1 MAYGVFNPGYG
12 AQPQLLAPAPY
23 GAVQPILMHPS
34 QASAAETVKW
44 AAFHRGEATTDT
56 EVNSSI
62 SDRSSS
68 LSSGGKR
75 VGAPLFGGALDAAVP
90 SFKDAAR
97 RVRLG
102 RGLAPERSTFSALGL
117 DTVRKPREAPA
128 CRRGPAVDT
137 KEWLSTEVAAR
148 RAAAVPAGGKPG
160 HKSHACGSSDR
171 TSAPNSDAE
180 VSDCSPSSFVSP
192 TATDAESISNK
203 LVQPLGLGPS
213 ARPAAM
219 QPDET
224 TASMA
229 AARGFL
235 LGYRSL
241 ARPDTSLK
249 LRAVLV
255 PHSPEIQPSNLWHG
269 LSSPAAKSLSRQEM
283 LNSPL
288 GRQSSQTLPTPTGK
302 AYRVRAYSSDHIGN
316 FGRNVRS
323 LLNKVCPENV
333 ASVAEKVSQVKI
345 QTAEELQ
352 LMIQLLFKK
361 ALAEP
366 HYCET
371 YADLVFALKSAFQ
384 EFPSPEGG
392 KPVTFRS
399 SLLNTVQGEFED
411 LQAAGT
417 SAEASVDRQELEQA
431 RKSRALANM
440 KFIGHLFLRHLLPV
454 RVVSSLARALLLCDE
469 AASMPSDV
477 AVECACELLM
487 AVGYTMEASALP
499 IARQALAE
507 ACARLSSLKREGG
520 YCKRIQFVIQDVL
533 DTRGAGW
540 TRKLFKS
547 SAKTM
552 EEVRLDQQRDLSS
565 QGASSSGVER
575 VVAGQRPNYLAACT

>member
-1 MAYGVFNPGYG
+1 MAYGVFNPGFI
-12 AQPQLLAPAPY
+12 AQPQQFAQAPY
-23 GAVQPILMHPS
+23 GAVEPILMHSS
-34 QASAAETVKW
+34 QANAAETAKW
-44 AAFHRGEATTDT
+44 VEFHRGEATADT
-56 EVNSSI
+56 EANSSI

-75 VGAPLFGGALDAAVP
+75 MGAPLFGGKLDATNA

-102 RGLAPERSTFSALGL
+102 RGLGPERSAFSALGL
-117 DTVRKPREAPA
+117 DAVRKPRAGVPS
-128 CRRGPAVDT
+128 CRRELAVDV
-137 KEWLSTEVAAR
+137 KEWLSTEVAVRCAV
-148 RAAAVPAGGKPG
+148 AAAEGKPG
-160 HKSHACGSSDR
+160 HAGHTCASSDR

-180 VSDCSPSSFVSP
+180 VSDCSPSSYACLSSP
-192 TATDAESISNK
+192 TTHAESVLNK
-203 LVQPLGLGPS
+203 SVPPLSLGP
-213 ARPAAM
+213 PAGQTTM

-224 TASMA
+224 TASIV
-229 AARGFL
+229 AARSFL
-235 LGYRSL
+235 LGFRSL
-241 ARPDTSLK
+241 SRPDGSLK
-249 LRAVLV
+249 LRAVHV
-255 PHSPEIQPSNLWHG
+255 PRSPLESQPSPAKTLWR
-269 LSSPAAKSLSRQEM
+269 PQEM
-283 LNSPL
+283 LNSPM
-288 GRQSSQTLPTPTGK
+288 GRQSSQTLPSPSEK
-302 AYRVRAYSSDHIGN
+302 AYRVQAYPSDHIGD
-316 FGRNVRS
+316 FGRSMRS

-333 ASVAEKVSQVKI
+333 ASVAEKVSAVKI
-345 QTAEELQ
+345 QTAEELHC
-352 LMIQLLFKK
+352 MIQLLFKK

-399 SLLNTVQGEFED
+399 SLLNTVQAEFED

-417 SAEASVDRQELEQA
+417 SAQAPVDRQELEQA

-454 RVVSSLARALLLCDE
+454 RVVSSLARALILCDE
-469 AASMPSDV
+469 AESMPSAV

-499 IARQALAE
+499 LARQALSE
-507 ACARLSSLKREGG
+507 VCTRLSALQRESG
-520 YCKRIQFVIQDVL
+520 YCKRIKFVIQDVL

-540 TRKLFKS
+540 TRKLFKD

-552 EEVRLDQQRDLSS
+552 EEVRLEQQRDLTSK
-565 QGASSSGVER
+565 GASSSGVER
-575 VVAGQRPNYLAACT
+575 VVAGQRPNYLATCT

>member
-1 MAYGVFNPGYG
+1 MAYGVFNPGYTG
-12 AQPQLLAPAPY
+12 QPQLLAQAPY
-23 GAVQPILMHPS
+23 GGVEPMLMHPS
-34 QASAAETVKW
+34 QANAAETAKW
-44 AAFHRGEATTDT
+44 VEFHRGEATTDT

-62 SDRSSS
+62 SGCSSS

-75 VGAPLFGGALDAAVP
+75 AGPPLFGGALDATT
-90 SFKDAAR
+90 FKDAAR

-102 RGLAPERSTFSALGL
+102 RGLGPERSTFSALNL
-117 DTVRKPREAPA
+117 DTVRKPREVPQ
-128 CRRGPAVDT
+128 CRRGLAVDV

-148 RAAAVPAGGKPG
+148 RAVVPADGKTG
-160 HKSHACGSSDR
+160 HAGHTCASSDR

-180 VSDCSPSSFVSP
+180 VSDCSPSTYVCLSSP
-192 TATDAESISNK
+192 TTDAESISNK
-203 LVQPLGLGPS
+203 SVLPLSLGPS
-213 ARPAAM
+213 ARQTAM

-224 TASMA
+224 TANIA
-229 AARGFL
+229 AARSFL
-235 LGYRSL
+235 LSYRSL
-241 ARPDTSLK
+241 SRPDNSMK
-249 LRAVLV
+249 LRAVHV
-255 PHSPEIQPSNLWHG
+255 PHSPESQPGRTG
-269 LSSPAAKSLSRQEM
+269 LGPSPSPAKALSRQEI
-283 LNSPL
+283 LNSPM
-288 GRQSSQTLPTPTGK
+288 GRQSSLTLPSPSEK
-302 AYRVRAYSSDHIGN
+302 AYRVRAYPSDHIGN

-333 ASVAEKVSQVKI
+333 ASVAETISAVKI
-345 QTAEELQ
+345 TTAEELHC
-352 LMIQLLFKK
+352 MIQLLFKK

-399 SLLNTVQGEFED
+399 SLLNTVQAEFED

-417 SAEASVDRQELEQA
+417 SAQAPVDHQELEQA

-469 AASMPSDV
+469 PESAPSAV

-499 IARQALAE
+499 IARQALSE
-507 ACARLSSLKREGG
+507 ACARLSALQREGG

-540 TRKLFKS
+540 TRRLFKS

-552 EEVRLDQQRDLSS
+552 EEVRLEQQRDLSS